1 MGLHLISLFST
12 EQLSKQIL
20 KKYGKESLIKI
31 SEDTNS
37 EGEEVLTITVVKKI
51 APEDKAV
58 YEKR

>member
-1 MGLHLISLFST
+1 MGLHLTSLFST